1 MEEKINLQKYLSD
14 NSSNLY
20 GYLKKE
26 IANAIKVDDLKNVM
40 TLYFRNE
47 DFMGMYFC
55 GSLSIKFGA
64 KDYHDCASRP
74 DIVINLSND
83 YYAEYLDYLKKKDY
97 YFYHMK
103 RFNDGKSSDSYY
115 KYDCHNGKNMAL
127 ETKRNYTIGY
137 DGSLKE
143 AISFNESTNYFD
155 YYSKIGGYNNKRVNH
170 IFLNNEYF
178 ATNIE
183 EGYRSDCYRSAQALK
198 RLKEFFKDDSIKK
211 YYEKMYRDFN
221 YSKEKQDKLKSKMF
235 EFSKSV
241 LSEYE
246 KVVNMFKKSI
256 GKSPITC
263 DGAWDFDTNFIVEKN
278 EVMFKDDDKDKT
290 LTKEV

>member
-1 MEEKINLQKYLSD
+1 MKEKINLQKYLSD

-26 IANAIKVDDLKNVM
+26 IANAIKVNDLKNVM

-83 YYAEYLDYLKKKDY
+83 YYAEYLDYLKKKGY

-155 YYSKIGGYNNKRVNH
+155 YYSKIGG
-170 IFLNNEYF
+170 I
-178 ATNIE
+178 
-183 EGYRSDCYRSAQALK
+183 
-198 RLKEFFKDDSIKK
+198 
-211 YYEKMYRDFN
+211 
-221 YSKEKQDKLKSKMF
+221 
-235 EFSKSV
+235 
-241 LSEYE
+241 
-246 KVVNMFKKSI
+246 
-256 GKSPITC
+256 
-263 DGAWDFDTNFIVEKN
+263 
-278 EVMFKDDDKDKT
+278 
-290 LTKEV
+290 

>member
-1 MEEKINLQKYLSD
+1 MKVLIILITI
-14 NSSNLY
+14 
-20 GYLKKE
+20 LK
-26 IANAIKVDDLKNVM
+26 L
-40 TLYFRNE
+40 
-47 DFMGMYFC
+47 
-55 GSLSIKFGA
+55 
-64 KDYHDCASRP
+64 
-74 DIVINLSND
+74 
-83 YYAEYLDYLKKKDY
+83 
-97 YFYHMK
+97 
-103 RFNDGKSSDSYY
+103 
-115 KYDCHNGKNMAL
+115 
-127 ETKRNYTIGY
+127 
-137 DGSLKE
+137 
-143 AISFNESTNYFD
+143 
-155 YYSKIGGYNNKRVNH
+155 GGYNNKRVNH

-221 YSKEKQDKLKSKMF
+221 CSKEKQDKLKSKMF

-278 EVMFKDDDKDKT
+278 EVMFKDDDEDKT

>member
-1 MEEKINLQKYLSD
+1 
-14 NSSNLY
+14 
-20 GYLKKE
+20 
-26 IANAIKVDDLKNVM
+26 M